1 MSRGSII
8 LLISIFLL
16 TPSLYYFISLQL
28 NINPSFHFMFRPN
41 MTNNLHNT
49 NNTKPK
55 TMTPPDWVPDQS
67 LLTNWSNT
75 APILHCPRGSN
86 KKAEMMSR
94 LEYLVES
101 NNSSFCACSPD
112 VTYLLVTN
120 NPTVVPL
127 AEKLYILCGCN
138 YHHIRLDKEL
148 WPAWHWIYKVTPVIQ
163 WLEEHITSLPPDSY
177 LMYSDAFDSG
187 LVGDASS
194 IGQRFLEYD
203 CEILGMSTVAD
214 WPPSKEFRIF
224 EHEKYPWS
232 RCRPHL
238 SAGAWIARPGDALHY
253 LRLWEDDWRKGGED
267 PEWNDQEAFRRLHKE
282 YYPKFKVDSL
292 ARVWTR
298 CDSGIDCI

>member
-8 LLISIFLL
+8 LWISIFLL
-16 TPSLYYFISLQL
+16 TPSLYYFISLKL

-41 MTNNLHNT
+41 MANNLPNMLGDNNT

-55 TMTPPDWVPDQS
+55 TITPPDWVPDQS

-101 NNSSFCACSPD
+101 NNSGSCACSPD
-112 VTYLLVTN
+112 ITYLLVTN
-120 NPTVVPL
+120 NPTVLPL

-148 WPAWHWIYKVTPVIQ
+148 WPAWHWIYKVTSNFCQALLFTKFIVVAKVTPVIQ

-187 LVGDASS
+187 LVGDASI
-194 IGQRFLEYD
+194 IGQRFL
-203 CEILGMSTVAD
+203 G
-214 WPPSKEFRIF
+214 K
-224 EHEKYPWS
+224 
-232 RCRPHL
+232 
-238 SAGAWIARPGDALHY
+238 
-253 LRLWEDDWRKGGED
+253 
-267 PEWNDQEAFRRLHKE
+267 
-282 YYPKFKVDSL
+282 
-292 ARVWTR
+292 
-298 CDSGIDCI
+298 